1 MILIEGYNV
10 GKDEHGFIE
19 IAPQNCSAFKAMI
32 GVMGFIPRPRRR
44 HRKVLSRQDGSP
56 SCF

>member
-1 MILIEGYNV
+1 MW

-44 HRKVLSRQDGSP
+44 HREVLSRQDGSP